1 MLFFIIITTL
11 SPAVRHQRKRHVL
24 HLAWNNSK
32 KFQIHI
38 ILHGFLDIN
47 TNSRLHTLA

>member
-38 ILHGFLDIN
+38 ILHGFLDKLIPIADFI
-47 TNSRLHTLA
+47 H